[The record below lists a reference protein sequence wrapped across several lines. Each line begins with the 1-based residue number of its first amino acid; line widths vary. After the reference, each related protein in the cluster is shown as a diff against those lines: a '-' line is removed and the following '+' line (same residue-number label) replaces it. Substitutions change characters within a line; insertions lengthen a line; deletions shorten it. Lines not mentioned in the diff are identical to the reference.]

1 MKLRVF
7 TAFSGY
13 DSQCMALDR
22 LGIDY
27 ELVGWS
33 EIDKFA
39 IQAHNA
45 VYPQWADRNYGDIS
59 KIDWANVPDFDLFTY
74 SFPCQDI
81 SSAGKQR
88 GLQKGSE
95 TRSSLLWECQKA
107 IEAKRPKYCLME
119 NVAALVSEKF
129 LPFFLEWER
138 LMCRY
143 GYANYNKVLN
153 AKDYGI
159 PQNRERIFMVSVID
173 PNKAFYWPEPMKLE
187 KRLKDVLEQNVD
199 EKYYLSDLSINR
211 LLKNL
216 GGKLGEDVNQSEKAI
231 LANCL
236 KIQTFDNYINETGE
250 PLRIPQATKK
260 GFIEVMTGGL
270 FDMSYPE
277 SKTRRGRVQE
287 GGKISPTLMASGEA
301 PCYYEGTAKTM
312 CLNSKVNG
320 KQPSLEHRIYDS
332 EGISTAMTT
341 GFHPNIQEP
350 TFRIRKLTTRECF
363 RLMGVSESDINKI
376 QQSGVSQSQQYK
388 MAGNSIVV
396 DVLEHIFRKMFV
408 DTNQESQQLSLF

>member
-1 MKLRVF
+1 MNNKICGVMKLKVF

-13 DSQCMALDR
+13 DSQCMDLDK

-33 EIDKFA
+33 EIDKYA

-45 VYPQWADRNYGDIS
+45 VYPQWADRNFGDIS

-107 IEAKRPKYCLME
+107 IEIKRPKYCLME

-129 LPFFLEWER
+129 RPFFLEWER

-159 PQNRERIFMVSVID
+159 PQNRERIFMVSILD

-187 KRLKDVLEQNVD
+187 KRLKDVLEESVD
-199 EKYYLSDLSINR
+199 EKFYLSDKMLQGF
-211 LLKNL
+211 LKTDANKSHGHNFNPKD
-216 GGKLGEDVNQSEKAI
+216 GGGIAFTIRTAPGSRVDD
-231 LANCL
+231 
-236 KIQTFDNYINETGE
+236 TYIKE
-250 PLRIPQATKK
+250 
-260 GFIEVMTGGL
+260 
-270 FDMSYPE
+270 
-277 SKTRRGRVQE
+277 
-287 GGKISPTLMASGEA
+287 
-301 PCYYEGTAKTM
+301 
-312 CLNSKVNG
+312 
-320 KQPSLEHRIYDS
+320 
-332 EGISTAMTT
+332 
-341 GFHPNIQEP
+341 
-350 TFRIRKLTTRECF
+350 
-363 RLMGVSESDINKI
+363 
-376 QQSGVSQSQQYK
+376 
-388 MAGNSIVV
+388 
-396 DVLEHIFRKMFV
+396 
-408 DTNQESQQLSLF
+408 

>member
-1 MKLRVF
+1 MNLKVF

-13 DSQCMALDR
+13 DSQCMALDK

-33 EIDKFA
+33 EIDKYA

-59 KIDWANVPDFDLFTY
+59 KVDWANVPDFDLFTY
-74 SFPCQDI
+74 SFPCTDI
-81 SSAGKQR
+81 SSAGKQM
-88 GLQKGSE
+88 GLAKDSG

-107 IEAKRPKYCLME
+107 IEVKRPKYCLME

-129 LPFFLEWER
+129 RPFFLEWER

-159 PQNRERIFMVSVID
+159 PQNRERIFMVSILD
-173 PNKAFYWPEPMKLE
+173 SNKDFYWPEPMKLE
-187 KRLKDVLEQNVD
+187 KRLKEVLEQNVD
-199 EKYYLSDLSINR
+199 EKYYLSDRMIKGFLKTDANKSHGHNFTPKDGDGIAFTIRTAPGSRVDDTFIKEFTSVQKDN
-211 LLKNL
+211 LL
-216 GGKLGEDVNQSEKAI
+216 A
-231 LANCL
+231 
-236 KIQTFDNYINETGE
+236 E

-260 GFIEVMTGGL
+260 GFVEVMPGSL

-287 GGKISPTLMASGEA
+287 GGKVSPTLMASGEGS
-301 PCYYEGTAKTM
+301 CLYEGKKEQ
-312 CLNSKVNG
+312 S
-320 KQPSLEHRIYDS
+320 Y
-332 EGISTAMTT
+332 
-341 GFHPNIQEP
+341 
-350 TFRIRKLTTRECF
+350 RIRKLTPKECF
-363 RLMGVSESDINKI
+363 RLMGVSEGDIEKI
-376 QQSGVSQSQQYK
+376 QNSGVSQSQQYK

-396 DVLEHIFRKMFV
+396 DVLEHIFRKLFV
-408 DTNQESQQLSLF
+408 DTGQESQQLLLF